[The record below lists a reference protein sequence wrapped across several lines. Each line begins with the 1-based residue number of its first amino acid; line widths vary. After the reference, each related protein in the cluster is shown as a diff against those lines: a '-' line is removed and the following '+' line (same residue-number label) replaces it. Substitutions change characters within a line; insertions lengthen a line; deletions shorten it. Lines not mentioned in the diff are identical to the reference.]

1 MPVFAYRCPH
11 CGHIFEE
18 FFHNREDGAVI
29 PCPSCGLVC
38 KRLLGSGTKYAI
50 KVGHFFEP
58 YMEEDIDKDPVLI
71 KSPDHFKAECEKRGL
86 GWRKGREKLN

>member
-1 MPVFAYRCPH
+1 MPVFCYRCPH

-18 FFHNREDGAVI
+18 FFHNREDGSVI
-29 PCPSCGLVC
+29 PCASCGLAC

-58 YMEEDIDKDPVLI
+58 YMEEDLGQDPVLI

-86 GWRKGREKLN
+86 GWRKGRAKLN